1 MEKIIQ
7 DWELVKQLIKDI
19 EDNSDDENRKLKL
32 KSSFDTLKKMKRL
45 KTRGKSNEL
54 VEAINMRAT

>member
-19 EDNSDDENRKLKL
+19 EDTSDDELN
-32 KSSFDTLKKMKRL
+32 FEED
-45 KTRGKSNEL
+45 
-54 VEAINMRAT
+54 

>member
-19 EDNSDDENRKLKL
+19 EDNSD
-32 KSSFDTLKKMKRL
+32 
-45 KTRGKSNEL
+45 NEL
-54 VEAINMRAT
+54 NFEEN

>member
-19 EDNSDDENRKLKL
+19 EDNSDDELN
-32 KSSFDTLKKMKRL
+32 FEED
-45 KTRGKSNEL
+45 
-54 VEAINMRAT
+54 

>member
-19 EDNSDDENRKLKL
+19 EDNSEDELN
-32 KSSFDTLKKMKRL
+32 FEED
-45 KTRGKSNEL
+45 
-54 VEAINMRAT
+54 

>member
-19 EDNSDDENRKLKL
+19 EDISDDELN
-32 KSSFDTLKKMKRL
+32 FEED
-45 KTRGKSNEL
+45 
-54 VEAINMRAT
+54 

>member
-19 EDNSDDENRKLKL
+19 EDTSDDELNL
-32 KSSFDTLKKMKRL
+32 
-45 KTRGKSNEL
+45 E
-54 VEAINMRAT
+54 EY